1 VVYSR
6 TLFSKTRLYGVE
18 SVNNEMER
26 MMEEAVLAEVEV
38 IYYPSTGYRAV
49 VSTGI
54 KLQEREAD
62 HSPPSSAEF
71 KNDGAIPPIPDV
83 PS

>member
-1 VVYSR
+1 M
-6 TLFSKTRLYGVE
+6 GE
-18 SVNNEMER
+18 D
-26 MMEEAVLAEVEV
+26 AVLAEIGVV
-38 IYYPSTGYRAV
+38 YYPSTGYRAV

-54 KLQEREAD
+54 KQQECEAG
-62 HSPPSSAEF
+62 HSPPSFAEV